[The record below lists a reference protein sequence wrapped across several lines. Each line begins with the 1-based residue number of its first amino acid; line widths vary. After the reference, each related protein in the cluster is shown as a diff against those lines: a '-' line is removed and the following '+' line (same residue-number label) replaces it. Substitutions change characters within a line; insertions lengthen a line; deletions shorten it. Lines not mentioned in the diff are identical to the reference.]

1 MTYPARATKTV
12 LLRLLTLHRR
22 GAFLAFLAATTR
34 RGAIRTLVGK
44 RFEHGLHA
52 APEAVGSVGNAGW
65 PSMENSGVVGSDQR
79 TEDPV
84 PNPFRFDS
92 IPSFFLALLSVRS
105 VMSSSTASAS
115 TSELGRGASARI
127 SRRKSVAASKRED
140 SGRPARTFAA
150 VATGSSPC
158 HAIPGPR
165 RRRDRRTGWQ

>member
-1 MTYPARATKTV
+1 
-12 LLRLLTLHRR
+12 
-22 GAFLAFLAATTR
+22 
-34 RGAIRTLVGK
+34 
-44 RFEHGLHA
+44 
-52 APEAVGSVGNAGW
+52 
-65 PSMENSGVVGSDQR
+65 MENSGVVGSDQR

-150 VATGSSPC
+150 VAVGSSPC
-158 HAIPGPR
+158 HAIPDVWHAWPARSSRANLSRPVGLAASR
-165 RRRDRRTGWQ
+165 AARRTP